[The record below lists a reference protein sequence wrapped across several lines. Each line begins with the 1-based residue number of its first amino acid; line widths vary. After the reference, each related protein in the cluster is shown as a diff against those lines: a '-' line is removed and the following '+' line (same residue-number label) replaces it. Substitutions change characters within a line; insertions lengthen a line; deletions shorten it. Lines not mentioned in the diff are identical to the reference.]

1 MKSKIREARRCD
13 SGCPDG
19 DHMGG
24 RGLADGPQI
33 VSGPSA
39 DASCYAPWAADT
51 KFFQYPAKKGPYR
64 IAIANGYI
72 ANSWR
77 IQMIKTAKA
86 YASQPAVAANIKEFK
101 VVSVGEDV
109 AAQISAINNFID
121 SGYDAIII
129 DATIRKLSA
138 RSSSAPRRRA
148 FRSSH
153 SIMSSTART

>member
-1 MKSKIREARRCD
+1 MQYRSHIAAAI
-13 SGCPDG
+13 SLLVAGVAN
-19 DHMGG
+19 
-24 RGLADGPQI
+24 ADPQ
-33 VSGPSA
+33 
-39 DASCYAPWAADT
+39 CFAPWASST
-51 KFFQYPAKKGPYR
+51 KLFQYPAKKGPYR

-121 SGYDAIII
+121 SGFDAIVI
-129 DATIRKLSA
+129 DANNPEAFGAAIK
-138 RSSSAPRRRA
+138 RA
-148 FRSSH
+148 KAAGIPLIAFDNVLN
-153 SIMSSTART
+153 